1 MFFLCAHVLLHT
13 ASSSVVQLFPIVI
26 SFLRVHRSIMVA
38 LHVTPCLASQ
48 SPAVHIY
55 LVCSTSKMC
64 EGSSRRCRSEAGQ
77 GSCLGRCMENEAV
90 KRRARLGNITIRV
103 KLVRALVCQFN

>member
-1 MFFLCAHVLLHT
+1 MRARTPTHHI
-13 ASSSVVQLFPIVI
+13 ASSSVVQLFPAII

-38 LHVTPCLASQ
+38 LHVTPCLACQ

-55 LVCSTSKMC
+55 LVCTSKMS
-64 EGSSRRCRSEAGQ
+64 EGSSRRRRSEAGQ

-90 KRRARLGNITIRV
+90 KRRARLGNTTIRV